1 MTEIEIVM
9 AGFNY
14 LNEDCSRVLLAGWE
28 HSETL
33 PEAATKKVIDNGL
46 FDHSFDDI
54 NNDAF
59 DEAEFWGNI
68 YLPFGDGTY
77 MKFEVGA

>member
-1 MTEIEIVM
+1 MTEVEIIM

-28 HSETL
+28 LKENL
-33 PEAATKKVIDNGL
+33 PDKATKETITNGL
-46 FDHSFDDI
+46 FDHSY
-54 NNDAF
+54 NDLKSDGF
-59 DEAEFWGNI
+59 DEADFWGNI